1 MSKSHVSSTLTT
13 YTIRIK
19 EPLETYWQEWFD
31 GLQFS
36 TVQDGTTLLTGTHLD
51 QVALHSVLT
60 KIHNPGLTLLSV
72 NQVEHAGD
80 NDNLE

>member
-1 MSKSHVSSTLTT
+1 MPTTLAT

-36 TVQDGTTLLTGTHLD
+36 TAQDGSTLLTGTHLD

-60 KIHNPGLTLLSV
+60 KIHNLGLTLVSV
-72 NQVEHAGD
+72 NQLENAAGS
-80 NDNLE
+80 NNRT